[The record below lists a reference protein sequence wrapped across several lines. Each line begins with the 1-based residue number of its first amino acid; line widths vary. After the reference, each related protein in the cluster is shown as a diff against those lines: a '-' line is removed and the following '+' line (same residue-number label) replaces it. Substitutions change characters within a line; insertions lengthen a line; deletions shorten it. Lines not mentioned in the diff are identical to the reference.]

1 MERPKPEPLWHVPG
15 QSRLSAIAGS
25 SGSKHPSRQD
35 TAGKDS
41 PNRHSKGEPQYS
53 SHSSSNTLSS
63 NASSSHSDD
72 RWFDPLDPLEPEQ
85 DPFSKGGSSD
95 SGIDTTLYTSS
106 PSCMSLAKAPRPTK
120 PHKPPGS
127 IGLCGG
133 GREVTGRPH
142 PADRRRE
149 VSPAPVVAGQN
160 KGYRPKLYSS
170 GSSTP
175 PGLVGGSRDPPRQ
188 PSDMGSRAGYPAQ
201 VYKTASAET
210 PRPAQ
215 LTQCSPF
222 QLSTSVPK
230 SFFSKQPA
238 HNRHPTG
245 WKRTDEPPPRP
256 LPFTDT
262 KKQVDTNAK
271 NVFGQP
277 RLRASLRDLRSPR
290 KNYKST
296 IEDDLKKLIIMDNL
310 GPEQDRDAGQSP
322 QKSLQRTLS
331 DESLCSGRRDPS
343 FASPASLEPGLPSD
357 VLFSSAPA
365 FPSST
370 LPARRQYQH
379 PHPPSGPSSTA
390 PAAGN
395 GFPEKKSTI
404 SASELSLADGRDRPL
419 RRLDPGMMPLPDTAT
434 GLEWSSLV
442 NAAKAYEV
450 QRAVSL
456 FSLNDPALSPD
467 IPPAHSPVHS
477 HLSLERGP
485 QTPRTT
491 PTMSEEPP
499 LDLTGKVYQLE
510 VMLKQLHTDLQ
521 KERQDKVVLQSE
533 VASLRQN
540 NQRLQEESQ
549 AASEQ
554 LRKFA
559 ELFSREKKEL

>member
-1 MERPKPEPLWHVPG
+1 
-15 QSRLSAIAGS
+15 
-25 SGSKHPSRQD
+25 
-35 TAGKDS
+35 
-41 PNRHSKGEPQYS
+41 
-53 SHSSSNTLSS
+53 
-63 NASSSHSDD
+63 
-72 RWFDPLDPLEPEQ
+72 
-85 DPFSKGGSSD
+85 
-95 SGIDTTLYTSS
+95 
-106 PSCMSLAKAPRPTK
+106 
-120 PHKPPGS
+120 
-127 IGLCGG
+127 
-133 GREVTGRPH
+133 
-142 PADRRRE
+142 
-149 VSPAPVVAGQN
+149 
-160 KGYRPKLYSS
+160 
-170 GSSTP
+170 
-175 PGLVGGSRDPPRQ
+175 
-188 PSDMGSRAGYPAQ
+188 MGSRAGYPAQ

-210 PRPAQ
+210 PRPSQ
-215 LTQCSPF
+215 LTQSSPF

-230 SFFSKQPA
+230 SFFSKQPVR
-238 HNRHPTG
+238 NKHPTG

-256 LPFTDT
+256 LPFSDP
-262 KKQVDTNAK
+262 KKQVDANTK

-310 GPEQDRDAGQSP
+310 GPEQERDAGQSP

-331 DESLCSGRRDPS
+331 DESLCSGRREPS
-343 FASPASLEPGLPSD
+343 FANAASLEPGLPSD
-357 VLFSSAPA
+357 VLFTSACA
-365 FPSST
+365 FPAST
-370 LPARRQYQH
+370 LPARRQHQH
-379 PHPPSGPSSTA
+379 PLPPGGGGPSA
-390 PAAGN
+390 IPAAGN
-395 GFPEKKSTI
+395 GFLEKKSTI

-419 RRLDPGMMPLPDTAT
+419 RRLDPGMMPLPDTAA

-521 KERQDKVVLQSE
+521 KEKQDKVVLQSE

-559 ELFSREKKEL
+559 EIFCREKKEL